1 VESAAKFDVFLLP
14 EERMAVV
21 AKLVGSIV
29 QSGREFTLYPP
40 KEVTSD
46 PAVLKSPEIVS
57 RLAKAK
63 WWLRID
69 DGTEEILTLPE
80 LVGLLYNLL
89 AARRQLDDV
98 KRRAKTKGSVSI
110 GITFDAAKLMT
121 PESVR
126 NLLGKV
132 NLEGLSKG

>member
-1 VESAAKFDVFLLP
+1 
-14 EERMAVV
+14 M
-21 AKLVGSIV
+21 
-29 QSGREFTLYPP
+29 
-40 KEVTSD
+40 
-46 PAVLKSPEIVS
+46 LKSPEIVS

-63 WWLRID
+63 WWLRLD

-89 AARRQLDDV
+89 AARRQFDDV